1 MLKMA
6 TNIFVGKKLQKA
18 TILNFAAKL
27 FATEL
32 IATTSNDFL
41 VVGVNIFCSDF

>member
-18 TILNFAAKL
+18 TILNFAAKN
-27 FATEL
+27 
-32 IATTSNDFL
+32 IYPNNQK
-41 VVGVNIFCSDF
+41 VVAGCCDKFCCKKFCSKI